1 MMDNVDEAF
10 IKMRGIIK
18 NIVKSQSILKPMFD
32 IDFPNLE
39 DYPTVQKKLIQIRKQ
54 IAPQQLFY

>member
-1 MMDNVDEAF
+1 MDNADEAF
-10 IKMRGIIK
+10 AKMRGIIK
-18 NIVKSQSILKPMFD
+18 NIVKSQRTLKPMFD

-39 DYPTVQKKLIQIRKQ
+39 DYPTVQKKLNSIRNQ